1 MIRRIC
7 VLKKREVA
15 RNRRDELDKEMYFV
29 QTRIKLLDLVE
40 LLKTRETLLPH
51 LLDLLDLICERF
63 PSRTNRPFVKVSFP
77 GHESRSVGPIGFQL
91 LEAVEAALG
100 TTEQRLELAMVDV
113 LEDHLLAALASRL
126 ARQQNTSQ
134 TTITVRRRIV
144 CKKKDDCLAISS
156 LMQNCNSFNLNGIL
170 LVPQD
175 IGRDGW
181 AALKE
186 ALSWRLHDI
195 PRIWTGLKAFML
207 SADREDLREIWDSV
221 SLMWLVSRSDGSFVD
236 FKKDDGE
243 VAWQRLEQFLDISSG
258 EWRALYPGLAPSL
271 PIWEVEEIVKLA
283 WSEVGSFMNWADL
296 EDLKD
301 WSPQKVQNLVQAVN
315 RAFEAL
321 HQARREC
328 QYVQSILDRL
338 TSSMRP
344 LNRFEARLQ
353 AHGVHLAIP
362 GGPIEALVQLAQ
374 PLLFNNLGAD
384 GAAEAP
390 QVQDGGDVNEN
401 L

>member
-1 MIRRIC
+1 M
-7 VLKKREVA
+7 
-15 RNRRDELDKEMYFV
+15 
-29 QTRIKLLDLVE
+29 
-40 LLKTRETLLPH
+40 
-51 LLDLLDLICERF
+51 
-63 PSRTNRPFVKVSFP
+63 
-77 GHESRSVGPIGFQL
+77 GFQL

-221 SLMWLVSRSDGSFVD
+221 SLMWLVSKSDGSFVD
-236 FKKDDGE
+236 FKKDGGE

-258 EWRALYPGLAPSL
+258 EWRALYPELAPSL
-271 PIWEVEEIVKLA
+271 PIWEVEELVDVA
-283 WSEVGSFMNWADL
+283 WLQAGNFMHCQDWEA
-296 EDLKD
+296 
-301 WSPQKVQNLVQAVN
+301 WSPQKVHNMVQAVN
-315 RAFEAL
+315 RAFEASR
-321 HQARREC
+321 QARRDRQDVE
-328 QYVQSILDRL
+328 SRLERL
-338 TSSMRP
+338 TSSMCP
-344 LNRFEARLQ
+344 LNRFEAHLQ
-353 AHGVHLAIP
+353 ACGVHLAIP
-362 GGPIEALVQLAQ
+362 YNCHFFYTDTIFVRIKFTPK
-374 PLLFNNLGAD
+374 NAD
-384 GAAEAP
+384 FSR
-390 QVQDGGDVNEN
+390 
-401 L
+401 